1 VQTYNSNVL
10 WFAGSYAMEIST
22 GYVLFIIYHANK
34 SVSVFN
40 FTPIPEWCK
49 DIPLNFFWEVM
60 LLISKKYKAAYG
72 VKRIG
77 WSHDIYMWRHSIRP
91 DAPIDLKG

>member
-1 VQTYNSNVL
+1 MSHGLHVL
-10 WFAGSYAMEIST
+10 MPWRYST
-22 GYVLFIIYHANK
+22 GYVLFIINHANK
-34 SVSVFN
+34 SVFVFN
-40 FTPIPEWCK
+40 FTPTPEWCK
-49 DIPLNFFWEVM
+49 YIPLKRFWEVI
-60 LLISKKYKAAYG
+60 LLILKKYKAAYS

>member
-1 VQTYNSNVL
+1 MLCTFHYIMQTNL
-10 WFAGSYAMEIST
+10 CLCLISHLLQN
-22 GYVLFIIYHANK
+22 GAKIYHK
-34 SVSVFN
+34 
-40 FTPIPEWCK
+40 
-49 DIPLNFFWEVM
+49 FFWEVI

-77 WSHDIYMWRHSIRP
+77 CSHDIYMWRHSIRP

>member
-1 VQTYNSNVL
+1 VQTYNSNVS
-10 WFAGSYAMEIST
+10 WFAGFYAMDIL
-22 GYVLFIIYHANK
+22 YRLFFIINHANK
-34 SVSVFN
+34 YVSLFN
-40 FTPIPEWCK
+40 LTPTPEWYK
-49 DIPLNFFWEVM
+49 DIPLNFFWKVI